1 MLDQSQLEEWA
12 RKLNLSEQ
20 AERVIA
26 EIRSSAPARRV
37 QSRRGNV
44 SGRYPSRKMGVT
56 IQFESHRNE
65 LAAIYELEHDASVL
79 EFYDQPQS
87 IKLNW
92 VTAAGRGIGI
102 FHTPD
107 FFVIRTDAAGYEEC
121 KPEQEL
127 ARLAE
132 KSPQRYQR
140 DETGRWRCPPG
151 ESSAGQI
158 GLYYRLRS
166 SDGINWIWQRNIQFL
181 EDYLRNDRPAMN
193 AAACAMI
200 GALVTNQWSVRLSE
214 LIDQAA
220 GIANR
225 DEIYSLIASG
235 EIYVDLATAPLINPE
250 QVCVYVSPEAAFAAS
265 YLDGIAA
272 PAKASPASVV
282 MLSAGQTVIWDGVAW
297 KILNVGQTSIVLNGN
312 ERTLNE
318 VPRMHFE
325 ELIKNGR
332 ILGATI
338 DSNTTMHPEISSRLE
353 AATEADFRIA
363 NQRAAIVRAHL
374 RGEALPPD
382 SSMPERTLRHWTAQ
396 YRAAEVI
403 GGNGYT
409 GLLPQTG
416 KRGNR
421 TSKLP
426 EPSKSLLTRFIEQE
440 YETLKQQ
447 SRSAV
452 YAKLLKAGEEQG
464 VQVPSYKTFCDE
476 VNKRAS
482 AQQTLK
488 RMGRRAAYQQEA
500 FYWELELTTPRYG
513 DRPFEICHLDHTQ
526 ADIELVCAETGVNL
540 GRPWVTFLS
549 DAFSR
554 RLLSIWLAFDP
565 PSYRSCMM
573 ALRECVRR
581 HGRLPQILV
590 VDGGR
595 EFESV
600 YFETLLARYECIRK
614 TRPGAQPR
622 FGSVCERIFGTAGT
636 QFFHNLAGNTQ
647 ITRNVRQV
655 TKSVAPKTQAL
666 WTLGRLSERLNQWA
680 DEVYDTTDHP
690 SLGQSPQAAFAQG
703 LLETGHRPQRLIP
716 YTEEFLMWTRPTT
729 DKGTAKVLPGRGVR
743 IHNVLYWC
751 EAFRNPQVEGA
762 QVAVRYDPY
771 DAGRAWALVN
781 HRWYECCSEYYS
793 VLQGRSE
800 KEMILATQQ
809 LRARRSRHSKR
820 FQVNA
825 KQLATFLQS
834 MEAEEAL
841 LKQRLTDREA
851 RRLVAAVEGG
861 APFDSEHAA
870 QMEWPSEQVDRPAAG
885 VEEVVEEREEYEEF

>member
-65 LAAIYELEHDASVL
+65 LAAIYELEHDQSVL

-92 VTAAGRGIGI
+92 ATAAGRGIGI

-107 FFVIRTDAAGYEEC
+107 FFVLRTDAAGYEEC

-132 KSPQRYQR
+132 RSPQRYQR

-151 ESSAGQI
+151 ESSAGRI
-158 GLYYRLRS
+158 GLYYRLRT

-181 EDYLRNDRPAMN
+181 EDYLRDDRPAIN
-193 AAACAMI
+193 AAACAHVRSF
-200 GALVTNQWSVRLSE
+200 VTNQWDISLSD
-214 LIDQAA
+214 LIDQAEEV
-220 GIANR
+220 ANR
-225 DEIYSLIASG
+225 DDIYSLIASG
-235 EIYVDLATAPLINPE
+235 EVYVDLARAPLINPE
-250 QVCVYVSPEAAFAAS
+250 RVRVYANCEAAIAAAH
-265 YLDGIAA
+265 LGETAA
-272 PAKASPASVV
+272 PAKDSPPSVV
-282 MLSAGQTVIWDGVAW
+282 TLSVGQSVIWDGVPW
-297 KILNVGQTSIVLNGN
+297 RILNVGETLIVLSGN

-318 VPRMHFE
+318 VPRRQFE
-325 ELIKNGR
+325 QLVNQGR
-332 ILGATI
+332 ITGVAFQSTEVMNTESLG
-338 DSNTTMHPEISSRLE
+338 RLE
-353 AATEADFRIA
+353 TATEADLRVA

-374 RGEALPPD
+374 RGETLPRD
-382 SSMPERTLRHWTAQ
+382 LSAPERTLRHWTAQ
-396 YRAAEVI
+396 YRAAEAI
-403 GGNGYT
+403 SGTGYT
-409 GLLPQTG
+409 ALLPQTG

-426 EPSKSLLTRFIEQE
+426 EPSKGLLTRFIEDE

-500 FYWELELTTPRYG
+500 FYWELELTTPRHG

-526 ADIELVCAETGVNL
+526 ADIELVCSETGVNL

-666 WTLGRLSERLNQWA
+666 WTLGRLSERLKEWA
-680 DEVYDTTDHP
+680 DEVYDATDHP
-690 SLGQSPQAAFAQG
+690 SLGQSPRAAFAQG

-729 DKGTAKVLPGRGVR
+729 TKGTAKALPGRGVR

-751 EAFRNPQVEGA
+751 EAFRNPQIEGA

-771 DAGRAWALVN
+771 DAGRAWAEVF
-781 HRWYECCSEYYS
+781 HRWYECHSEYYS

-841 LKQRLTDREA
+841 LKQRLHDREA

-861 APFDSEHAA
+861 APFDSGRAA
-870 QMEWPSEQVDRPAAG
+870 RMEMPDEQSAR
-885 VEEVVEEREEYEEF
+885 VEETAEEREEYEEF

>member
-1 MLDQSQLEEWA
+1 MLDQSQLNEWA

-20 AERVIA
+20 AERVIKQ
-26 EIRSSAPARRV
+26 IRSSAPARRV

-65 LAAIYELEHDASVL
+65 LAAIYELEHDASIL
-79 EFYDQPQS
+79 EFYDQPPS

-92 VTAAGRGIGI
+92 ITAAGRGIGI

-121 KPEQEL
+121 KPESEL

-140 DETGRWRCPPG
+140 DEMGCWRCPPG
-151 ESSAGQI
+151 ESSAGQV

-166 SDGINWIWQRNIQFL
+166 SDGINWVWQRNIQFL
-181 EDYLRNDRPAMN
+181 EDYLRNDRPATS
-193 AAACAMI
+193 AAACAAI
-200 GALVTNQWSVRLSE
+200 RSIVTNQWGIKLSD
-214 LIDQAA
+214 LIGQAE

-225 DEIYSLIASG
+225 DEIYSLIATG
-235 EIYVDLATAPLINPE
+235 EIYVDLARAPLINPE
-250 QVCVYVSPEAAFAAS
+250 QVRVYDNCEAAIAATHLS
-265 YLDGIAA
+265 GMAA
-272 PAKASPASVV
+272 PAKDSPTSVV
-282 MLSAGQTVIWDGVAW
+282 TLSVGQTVIWDGVAW
-297 KILNVGQTSIVLNGN
+297 KILNVGQTSIVLSGN
-312 ERTLNE
+312 ERALIE
-318 VPRMHFE
+318 APRQHFE
-325 ELIKNGR
+325 ELVKNGR

-338 DSNTTMHPEISSRLE
+338 DANTTMHPEISSRLE
-353 AATEADFRIA
+353 AAREADFRIA

-382 SSMPERTLRHWTAQ
+382 SSTSERTLRHWTAQ
-396 YRAAEVI
+396 YRAAESI
-403 GGNGYT
+403 GGTGYT

-416 KRGNR
+416 RRGNR
-421 TSKLP
+421 ALKMP
-426 EPSKSLLTRFIEQE
+426 EPSKNLLTRFIEDE

-476 VNKRAS
+476 VNQRAS

-488 RMGRRAAYQQEA
+488 RMGRRAAYQQET
-500 FYWELELTTPRYG
+500 FYWELELTTPRHG
-513 DRPFEICHLDHTQ
+513 DRPFEIGHLDHTQ
-526 ADIELVCAETGVNL
+526 ADIELLCSETGVEL
-540 GRPWVTFLS
+540 GRPWLTFLT

-554 RLLSIWLAFDP
+554 RILSVWLTFDP

-600 YFETLLARYECIRK
+600 YFETLLARYECTRK

-666 WTLGRLSERLNQWA
+666 WTLERLSERLNQWA

-716 YTEEFLMWTRPTT
+716 YAEEFLMWTRPTT
-729 DKGTAKVLPGRGVR
+729 SKGTAKVLPGRGVR

-751 EAFRNPQVEGA
+751 EAFRNPQIEGT
-762 QVAVRYDPY
+762 QVAIRYDPY
-771 DAGRAWALVN
+771 DAGRAWVSVN

-800 KEMILATQQ
+800 KEMIIATQQ

-825 KQLATFLQS
+825 KHLATFLQS

-841 LKQRLTDREA
+841 LKQRLHDREA
-851 RRLVAAVEGG
+851 RHLVAAVEGG
-861 APFDSEHAA
+861 APFNSERAA
-870 QMEWPSEQVDRPAAG
+870 QLEWPSEQADRPAAD
-885 VEEVVEEREEYEEF
+885 VEEMAEEREEYEEF